1 MAIKTELKKPKI
13 LIIEDEKVISKAY
26 QLGLAHEGF
35 RVVAAYDGREGLEVA
50 KKEKPDL
57 ILLDI
62 IMPIMDGLTM
72 LSELRKRDWGKDLKV
87 LVLTNSGD
95 QARTVESAHLNA
107 IDFLLKA
114 EWSLELLVKKIKEI
128 LKIND

>member
-1 MAIKTELKKPKI
+1 MPTKSPKI

-26 QLGLAHEGF
+26 QLGFAHEGF
-35 RVVAAYDGREGLEVA
+35 KTVAAYDGKEGLEMA

-62 IMPIMDGLTM
+62 IMPVMDGLTM
-72 LSELRKRDWGKDLKV
+72 LSELRKQEWGKDMKV
-87 LVLTNSGD
+87 LVLTNSSD
-95 QARTVESAHLNA
+95 QAKTAESAHLNA

-114 EWSLELLVKKIKEI
+114 EWSIELLTKKIKEI
-128 LKIND
+128 LKTSD

>member
-1 MAIKTELKKPKI
+1 MPVNPPKI
-13 LIIEDEKVISKAY
+13 LIVEDEKFISKAY

-35 RVVAAYDGREGLEVA
+35 KTIAACNSQEGLVMA

-62 IMPIMDGLTM
+62 IMPVIDGLTM
-72 LSELRKRDWGKDLKV
+72 LKELRKQDWGKDLKV
-87 LVLTNSGD
+87 LVLTNSND
-95 QARTVESAHLNA
+95 QARTAESAHLEV

-114 EWSLELLVKKIKEI
+114 EWSIELLTKKIKEI
-128 LKIND
+128 LKISD